1 MNVRLYDGTVRC
13 ADHFDSSTY
22 ESETSDPCAYCD
34 RSPDAYQGP
43 DAASP
48 SDGWV
53 VRHVSSG
60 THKPSCPHL
69 YVQGTYA
76 LTHTDVES
84 FNGVLK
90 IIGEFAD
97 LYGYRPR
104 STSIGTGSFRWTF
117 EREYADGHRGAD
129 MILVSKI
136 G

>member
-22 ESETSDPCAYCD
+22 ESETPAPCTYCEWA
-34 RSPDAYQGP
+34 PEAFEAQEAPVGGQG
-43 DAASP
+43 
-48 SDGWV
+48 WT

-60 THKPSCPHL
+60 THTLACHH
-69 YVQGTYA
+69 QGMTGTFA
-76 LTHTDVES
+76 LIRSDVEN

-97 LYGYRPR
+97 RYGYRPR
-104 STSIGTGSFRWTF
+104 STRIGTGSFRWTF

-129 MILVSKI
+129 MIIVSKI
-136 G
+136 S